1 MLPIPQPLAP
11 DRRVLVYRGRKVV
24 PQRRRRFGWL
34 ATVSRWDV
42 EHHEVEI
49 TLEHNVV
56 RDVQQA
62 RVRRT
67 HLAQP
72 G

>member
-1 MLPIPQPLAP
+1 M
-11 DRRVLVYRGRKVV
+11 
-24 PQRRRRFGWL
+24 
-34 ATVSRWDV
+34 SRWDV

-49 TLEHNVV
+49 TLERNVV
-56 RDVQQA
+56 QGVQA

-72 G
+72 AGA